1 MNYFIIMELHATY
14 RMSEFSSQIRVY
26 MNRSVFHDVFM
37 LHNVIQNLFP
47 ERFWQLLNAICFAEL
62 IYDICG
68 VQIACIFRIIVESF
82 PSVTAFINA
91 VTGTRLY
98 SVCFHLFYIHFKLK
112 KKGRVMLGTGCAPTL
127 NITAHFLTLSAPKDH
142 VSVALS
148 LSNLSTYTFP
158 AQTAS
163 IALPRLN
170 TVTTVSIPS
179 SMFDTVNP

>member
-98 SVCFHLFYIHFKLK
+98 SVCFHLLYIHFKLK
-112 KKGRVMLGTGCAPTL
+112 KKGTGDAWDGMCAHSEHHGSFL
-127 NITAHFLTLSAPKDH
+127 NLVRPQRSRICS
-142 VSVALS
+142 SV
-148 LSNLSTYTFP
+148 FK
-158 AQTAS
+158 
-163 IALPRLN
+163 
-170 TVTTVSIPS
+170 
-179 SMFDTVNP
+179 